1 MEITKN
7 LVDGTLTVAIS
18 GRINTNTA
26 PQFEQELSELSGVT
40 HLVLDFADVSYI
52 SSAGLRVILKTRKV
66 MARQGD
72 MVVRN
77 VKPEIYEVFEMTGF
91 LDFLTIE

>member
-26 PQFEQELSELSGVT
+26 PQFEQELSDLSGVT